1 MKSYA
6 IILLNMKIGI
16 DVFGGNHG
24 RSGIGSYLNSIVS
37 NIPEDISHQ
46 VEIFGSEIDRY
57 DFNKNKKFSFYGFS
71 MEDGSL
77 AEKLWHIFTL
87 PSFVRKR
94 EYDVVLYNVGS
105 NISPF
110 VGNAKGVAVVQEVIS
125 KSIKKVDNIF
135 IKKSL
140 ISSLNK
146 ATKIIAASQ
155 FIRKDLVSLGIDNEK
170 ISVIH
175 NGLNHSY
182 FYPHTELEG
191 ETVNISPF
199 SIKRPFFIYASRL
212 SGPEKKHIELIKAF
226 SMFKK
231 KTGLPHRLVLAGS
244 EGSSSKEIHKVIA
257 HSEYSSDILLVGH
270 FPHVNLPKLYSCAEA
285 CIFPSVAEG
294 VGLPVIEAMATGIP
308 VLCAKA
314 GSLPEIAG
322 ECAVYF
328 DPDNIDELSNL
339 MIQITEDT
347 KLRKKIISSGLDWV
361 KRFSWEKTAT
371 KTIEVLE
378 SVVKS

>member
-1 MKSYA
+1 
-6 IILLNMKIGI
+6 
-16 DVFGGNHG
+16 
-24 RSGIGSYLNSIVS
+24 
-37 NIPEDISHQ
+37 
-46 VEIFGSEIDRY
+46 
-57 DFNKNKKFSFYGFS
+57 

-94 EYDVVLYNVGS
+94 EYNVVLYNVGS

-110 VGNAKGVAVVQEVIS
+110 VGNTKGVAVVQEVIS

-170 ISVIH
+170 ILVIH

-199 SIKRPFFIYASRL
+199 SIKRPFFIYASAPSSFL
-212 SGPEKKHIELIKAF
+212 P
-226 SMFKK
+226 SM
-231 KTGLPHRLVLAGS
+231 S
-244 EGSSSKEIHKVIA
+244 
-257 HSEYSSDILLVGH
+257 
-270 FPHVNLPKLYSCAEA
+270 
-285 CIFPSVAEG
+285 
-294 VGLPVIEAMATGIP
+294 
-308 VLCAKA
+308 
-314 GSLPEIAG
+314 
-322 ECAVYF
+322 
-328 DPDNIDELSNL
+328 
-339 MIQITEDT
+339 
-347 KLRKKIISSGLDWV
+347 
-361 KRFSWEKTAT
+361 
-371 KTIEVLE
+371 
-378 SVVKS
+378 